1 MLPLFC
7 IMALDLL
14 MCLVTRAVLDE
25 TTHPEGGEEE
35 EEEEEEEEG
44 EGKTPQA
51 SEQKPGEEPSS
62 TATQK
67 EEDEEEKESSP
78 KTKSGADSEGQA
90 FYSKFGQRLI
100 HILFKVTDK
109 LLKFSHLYAVS
120 SSNANLPPFTPQCSD
135 IPLQALHV
143 FLGLSGKQ
151 PIPQA
156 KDWRALFGPHIPE
169 GVRERLKHWK
179 AALPIDSTHKQKL
192 FISLPEVKIDVC
204 MLMFLEHHFTAF
216 CGVRTFDPARSL
228 KSCLTSVVTLTSML
242 LSLKPAGGGGGGGG
256 ALCGSVGGGGGGL
269 HVRVYNVCVL
279 IFL

>member
-35 EEEEEEEEG
+35 EEEGEG
-44 EGKTPQA
+44 EGEGGSKTPQA
-51 SEQKPGEEPSS
+51 SEQKPGEGPSS

-67 EEDEEEKESSP
+67 EKEEEEKEESSP

-90 FYSKFGQRLI
+90 FYSKFGERLI

-242 LSLKPAGGGGGGGG
+242 LSLKPAGGGGGTVQQWG
-256 ALCGSVGGGGGGL
+256 LGGL
-269 HVRVYNVCVL
+269 HVRVCVCVCVL
-279 IFL
+279 VLL